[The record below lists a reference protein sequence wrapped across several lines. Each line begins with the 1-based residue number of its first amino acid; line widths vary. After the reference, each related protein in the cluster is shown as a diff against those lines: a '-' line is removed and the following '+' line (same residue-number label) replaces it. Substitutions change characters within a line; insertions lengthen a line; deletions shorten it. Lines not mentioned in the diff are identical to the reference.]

1 MRAFRAV
8 IASAVVLGGCASE
21 SKAWVR
27 PDGQAINP
35 AQLELDKTACQGEL
49 SKANLPV
56 TFQNDHITALG
67 PSPVATDVY
76 RDCMASR
83 GYLAAKGN

>member
-1 MRAFRAV
+1 MRAFPAV

-49 SKANLPV
+49 SKANLAGPL
-56 TFQNDHITALG
+56 QNDHITTLG
-67 PSPVATDVY
+67 PSPRATDVY

>member
-1 MRAFRAV
+1 VRAFLAV

-21 SKAWVR
+21 PKAWVR

-35 AQLELDKTACQGEL
+35 AQLELDKTACQGEV
-49 SKANLPV
+49 SKANLPAS
-56 TFQNDHITALG
+56 FQNDHITALG
-67 PSPVATDVY
+67 PSPAATDAY

>member
-1 MRAFRAV
+1 MRVFLAV

-49 SKANLPV
+49 SKANPPGPL
-56 TFQNDHITALG
+56 QNDHITTLG
-67 PSPVATDVY
+67 PSPTITDVY